1 MRIWIIP
8 VQVIILLAWNTWQDC
23 RKKEIVPVSLWIFLA
38 AGLVTN
44 GVYAYQT
51 PASFVGGI
59 LTGGGL
65 LLLSCLS
72 RGAIGRGDGYLL
84 CVAGVYL
91 GIAGTLSLLLGA
103 FFLCAIWSLLLLVI
117 KKAGKKTEIPFVPF
131 LLAAYV
137 GGLLF

>member
-1 MRIWIIP
+1 MQIWIIP
-8 VQVIILLAWNTWQDC
+8 VQVIILLAWNAWQDC
-23 RKKEIVPVSLWIFLA
+23 RKKEIVPVSLGIFLA
-38 AGLVTN
+38 AGLATN

-51 PASFVGGI
+51 PAVIVGGI

-91 GIAGTLSLLLGA
+91 GIAGTLSLLSGA
-103 FFLCAIWSLLLLVI
+103 LFLCAIWSLLLLAI

-137 GGLLF
+137 GGLLI